1 MRAGGRDHPCI
12 PYHVTCDRGGTIG
25 LWIRGWQLDRRRE
38 RRRPPT
44 CPERGGQAVSGRQP
58 PSHTFVD
65 SRSAGVGRRHGRRSA
80 DGRRATRAPRS
91 PGSRTSRSP
100 SLARSTVLEMTQPQV
115 RGPRLGS
122 D

>member
-12 PYHVTCDRGGTIG
+12 PYHVTCDQGGTIG

-44 CPERGGQAVSGRQP
+44 CPGRGGRAVSGRQP

-80 DGRRATRAPRS
+80 DGRRADPGPPQPRQQNE
-91 PGSRTSRSP
+91 PF
-100 SLARSTVLEMTQPQV
+100 SLPRPEMTQPQV
-115 RGPRLGS
+115 GGPRLGS